1 MKTIDQLQ
9 PKEVWT
15 IFNELAKVPRP
26 SKKEHKAVEFVYN
39 FGKNL
44 GLETIKDEVG
54 NVIIRKPATKGM
66 EKKAGLILEAHL
78 DMVPQKNPD
87 VKHNFETDPIK
98 PRIVGDLVYATGT
111 TLGADNGMGVSM
123 ALAVLQ
129 SKTIQHGPIECLF
142 TVDEET
148 GMTGARALKPGIL
161 KGEILMNL
169 DSETEGIL
177 YVGCAGGLDGEAAFN
192 YTTEKVPAG
201 YVFKKVA
208 VSGLIGGHSG
218 MDIVLY
224 RANANKILARIILP
238 VMRDLNARL
247 VCISGG
253 SIRNSIPRD
262 ACAVVAVPKKNER
275 KFALH
280 VGKIRKE
287 ATLEYQY
294 TDKDLKITTSAVKE
308 KAPAIEKKTAL
319 SIVRAIASIPNGVW
333 RMSDTVAGFVETSNN
348 MAIIQQDAKTIKIHS
363 LMRSSIDSEKWELA
377 ESMRA
382 IVELAGGK
390 CTFSGGYSGWQL
402 DMNSPILKVSKEV
415 YKKLFNKDPEVTGIH
430 AGLECG
436 ILGATYPEWDMI
448 SFGPTI
454 FSPHSPDE
462 RVNIESVGKC
472 WKYLVELLKN
482 APASKRG

>member
-1 MKTIDQLQ
+1 
-9 PKEVWT
+9 
-15 IFNELAKVPRP
+15 
-26 SKKEHKAVEFVYN
+26 
-39 FGKNL
+39 
-44 GLETIKDEVG
+44 
-54 NVIIRKPATKGM
+54 
-66 EKKAGLILEAHL
+66 
-78 DMVPQKNPD
+78 
-87 VKHNFETDPIK
+87 
-98 PRIVGDLVYATGT
+98 
-111 TLGADNGMGVSM
+111 
-123 ALAVLQ
+123 
-129 SKTIQHGPIECLF
+129 
-142 TVDEET
+142 
-148 GMTGARALKPGIL
+148 MTGARALKPGLL
-161 KGEILMNL
+161 KGEILVNL

-177 YVGCAGGLDGEAAFN
+177 YVGCAGGLDGEATFN

-224 RANANKILARIILP
+224 RANANKILARILLP

-262 ACAVVAVPKKNER
+262 AHAIVAVPKKNER

-294 TDKDLKITTSAVKE
+294 TDKDLKITTTAVKE
-308 KAPAIEKKTAL
+308 KAPAIEKNTAL
-319 SIVRAIASIPNGVW
+319 SVVKAIASIPNGVW
-333 RMSDTVAGFVETSNN
+333 RMSDTVPGFVETSNN

-363 LMRSSIDSEKWELA
+363 LMRSSIDSEKYELA

-390 CTFSGGYSGWQL
+390 CSFSGGYSGWQL
-402 DMNSPILKVSKEV
+402 DMNSPILKVSKDV
-415 YKKLFNKDPEVTGIH
+415 YKKLYGKEPEVTGIH

-482 APASKRG
+482 APASKRK

>member
-39 FGKNL
+39 FGKKL
-44 GLETIKDEVG
+44 GLETIKDEAG

-98 PRIVGDLVYATGT
+98 PRIVGDLVYASGT

-123 ALAVLQ
+123 ALAVLE
-129 SKTIQHGPIECLF
+129 SKTMQHGPIECLF

-148 GMTGARALKPGIL
+148 GMTGARALKPGLL
-161 KGEILMNL
+161 KGEILVNL

-177 YVGCAGGLDGEAAFN
+177 YVGCAGGLDGEATFN
-192 YTTEKVPAG
+192 YKTEKVPAG

-224 RANANKILARIILP
+224 RANSNKILARVLLP

-262 ACAVVAVPKKNER
+262 SHAIVAVPKKNER
-275 KFALH
+275 KFSLH
-280 VGKIRKE
+280 VSKIRKE

-294 TDKDLKITTSAVKE
+294 TDKDLKITVTPVKE
-308 KAPAIEKKTAL
+308 KAPAIEKATAL
-319 SIVRAIASIPNGVW
+319 AIVRAIASIPNGVW
-333 RMSDTVAGFVETSNN
+333 RMSDTVPGFVETSNN

-363 LMRSSIDSEKWELA
+363 LMRSSIDSEKYELA

-390 CTFSGGYSGWQL
+390 CSFSGGYSGWQL

-415 YKKLFNKDPEVTGIH
+415 YKKLYKKEPEVTGIH

-472 WKYLVELLKN
+472 WKYLVELLKE
-482 APASKRG
+482 APVSKRK

>member
-39 FGKNL
+39 FGKKL

-66 EKKAGLILEAHL
+66 EQKAGLILEAHL

-87 VKHNFETDPIK
+87 VKHNFETDPIR
-98 PRIVGDLVYATGT
+98 PRIVGDLVYASGT

-123 ALAVLQ
+123 GLAVLQ
-129 SKTIQHGPIECLF
+129 SKTLQHGPIECLF

-148 GMTGARALKPGIL
+148 GMTGARALKPGLL
-161 KGEILMNL
+161 KGEILVNL

-177 YVGCAGGLDGEAAFN
+177 YVGCAGGLDGEASFN

-224 RANANKILARIILP
+224 RANANKILARVLLP

-262 ACAVVAVPKKNER
+262 AHAIVAVPKKNER

-294 TDKDLKITTSAVKE
+294 TDKELKITTTPVKE

-319 SIVRAIASIPNGVW
+319 NIVRAIASIPNGVW

-363 LMRSSIDSEKWELA
+363 LMRSSIDSEKYELA

-390 CTFSGGYSGWQL
+390 CAFSGGYSGWQL
-402 DMNSPILKVSKEV
+402 DMNSPILKVSKDV
-415 YKKLFNKDPEVTGIH
+415 YKKLYGKEPEVTGIH

-462 RVNIESVGKC
+462 RVNIESVDKC

-482 APASKRG
+482 APASKRK

>member
-26 SKKEHKAVEFVYN
+26 SKKEHKAVEFAYN
-39 FGKNL
+39 FGKSL
-44 GLETIKDEVG
+44 GLETIKDEAG

-98 PRIVGDLVYATGT
+98 PRIVGDLVYASGT

-123 ALAVLQ
+123 AMAVLQ
-129 SKTIQHGPIECLF
+129 SKTLQHGPIECLF

-148 GMTGARALKPGIL
+148 GMTGARALKPGLL
-161 KGEILMNL
+161 KGEILVNL

-177 YVGCAGGLDGEAAFN
+177 YVGCAGGLDGEAIFD
-192 YTTEKVPAG
+192 YTTQKVPAG

-224 RANANKILARIILP
+224 RANANKILARVLLP
-238 VMRDLNARL
+238 VMRDLNVRL
-247 VCISGG
+247 VSISGG

-262 ACAVVAVPKKNER
+262 AHAIVAVPKKNER

-294 TDKDLKITTSAVKE
+294 TDKDLKITTTAVKE
-308 KAPAIEKKTAL
+308 KAPAIEKETAL

-333 RMSDTVAGFVETSNN
+333 RMSDTVPGFVETSNN
-348 MAIIQQDAKTIKIHS
+348 MAIVEQGPKTVKVHS
-363 LMRSSIDSEKWELA
+363 LMRSSIDSEKYELA

-390 CTFSGGYSGWQL
+390 CSFRGGYSGWQL
-402 DMNSPILKVSKEV
+402 DMNSPILKVSKDV
-415 YKKLFNKDPEVTGIH
+415 YKKLFGKEPEVTGIH

>member
-39 FGKNL
+39 FGKKL

-54 NVIIRKPATKGM
+54 NVVIRKPATKGM

-123 ALAVLQ
+123 GLAVLQ
-129 SKTIQHGPIECLF
+129 SKTMQHGPIECLF

-161 KGEILMNL
+161 KGEILLNL

-177 YVGCAGGLDGEAAFN
+177 YVGCAGGLDGEATFN

-201 YVFKKVA
+201 YVFKKVS

-224 RANANKILARIILP
+224 RANANKILARILLP
-238 VMRDLNARL
+238 AMRDLNARL
-247 VCISGG
+247 VSISGG

-262 ACAVVAVPKKNER
+262 AHAIVAVPKKNER
-275 KFALH
+275 KFSLH
-280 VGKIRKE
+280 VSKIRKE
-287 ATLEYQY
+287 VTFEYQY
-294 TDKDLKITTSAVKE
+294 TDKDLKVTTAPVKE

-319 SIVRAIASIPNGVW
+319 NIVRAIASIPNGVW

-363 LMRSSIDSEKWELA
+363 LMRSSIVSEKYELA

-390 CTFSGGYSGWQL
+390 CAFSGGYSGWQL
-402 DMNSPILKVSKEV
+402 DANSAILKVAKEV
-415 YKKLFNKDPEVTGIH
+415 YKKLYKKEPEVTGIH

-462 RVNIESVGKC
+462 RVNIESVDKC

-482 APASKRG
+482 APDSKRK

>member
-15 IFNELAKVPRP
+15 IFSELAKVPRP

-39 FGKNL
+39 FGKKL
-44 GLETIKDEVG
+44 GLETIKDEIG
-54 NVIIRKPATKGM
+54 NVVIRKPATKGM

-129 SKTIQHGPIECLF
+129 SKTMQHGPIECLF

-148 GMTGARALKPGIL
+148 GMTGARALKPGVL
-161 KGEILMNL
+161 KGEILVNL
-169 DSETEGIL
+169 DSET
-177 YVGCAGGLDGEAAFN
+177 
-192 YTTEKVPAG
+192 
-201 YVFKKVA
+201 FKKVA
-208 VSGLIGGHSG
+208 VSGLIGGHPG

-224 RANANKILARIILP
+224 RANANKILARVLLP

-262 ACAVVAVPKKNER
+262 AHAIIAVPKKNER

-280 VGKIRKE
+280 VSKIRKE

-294 TDKDLKITTSAVKE
+294 TDKDLKITTAPVKE
-308 KAPAIEKKTAL
+308 KAPAIEKNTAL
-319 SIVRAIASIPNGVW
+319 AIVRAIASIPNGVW
-333 RMSDTVAGFVETSNN
+333 RMSDTVPGFVETSNN

-363 LMRSSIDSEKWELA
+363 LMRSSIDSEKYELA

-390 CTFSGGYSGWQL
+390 CSFSGGYSGWQL
-402 DMNSPILKVSKEV
+402 DMNSPILKVSKDV
-415 YKKLFNKDPEVTGIH
+415 YKKLYGKEPEVTGIH

-462 RVNIESVGKC
+462 RVNIESVDKC